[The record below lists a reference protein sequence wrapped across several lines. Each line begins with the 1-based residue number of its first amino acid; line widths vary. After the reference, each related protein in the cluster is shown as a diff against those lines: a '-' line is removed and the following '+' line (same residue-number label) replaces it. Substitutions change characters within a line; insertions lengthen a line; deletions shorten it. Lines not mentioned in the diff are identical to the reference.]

1 MGQGPAASCKSDIWA
16 LQAECKG
23 YGMKQAAAPCALPRK
38 AREAS
43 RLVKTYADVIFAAC
57 AGYHGIGAEA
67 DA

>member
-38 AREAS
+38 VR
-43 RLVKTYADVIFAAC
+43 
-57 AGYHGIGAEA
+57 GHQGW
-67 DA
+67 